1 MSEWMSE
8 WRSEDGSPLLRN
20 SLYATLL
27 LHSLN
32 RYFLHLLTRKSDSVY
47 VCVENVYLNALTHS
61 RTHLLTR
68 ALTRSDTDTDPP
80 CCDGS
85 NDTHTLIHSTRL
97 YYTLLTTIDLLR
109 LLMNE

>member
-1 MSEWMSE
+1 MQVYECTH
-8 WRSEDGSPLLRN
+8 
-20 SLYATLL
+20 TLT
-27 LHSLN
+27 
-32 RYFLHLLTRKSDSVY
+32 Y
-47 VCVENVYLNALTHS
+47 S
-61 RTHLLTR
+61 RTRLLTR